1 MEAGECSWVVIGLR
15 SRRFESQICRFGLG
29 WGLSERALK
38 GASSLR
44 GGFKWGQDSR
54 LVCGGRMKTQARA
67 GRQGSQGYSQ
77 QDLRDRRWW
86 ARSRGKP
93 EMLVSDGPV
102 ARSIVREK
110 AHSVWNTG
118 GISQAYE
125 TRNPSGSLS
134 NTMGVRKW
142 DGGQIIT
149 APREFLSSASS
160 DVARRNY
167 PVNVAK
173 RPPRFHFSHLGSSSI
188 RGW

>member
-1 MEAGECSWVVIGLR
+1 MLSQRFSRRAGLFLGAVEAGECSWVVIGLR
-15 SRRFESQICRFGLG
+15 SRRFESQISHFGLG
-29 WGLSERALK
+29 WGLSERDLK

-67 GRQGSQGYSQ
+67 GRQRSQGYSQ

-93 EMLVSDGPV
+93 ETLVSDGPV

-160 DVARRNY
+160 DFTRLSRQRCA
-167 PVNVAK
+167 
-173 RPPRFHFSHLGSSSI
+173 
-188 RGW
+188 